1 MGDLDIYSLIKE
13 LSELPSDKILHT
25 PLLKNKDNGEYYVLR
40 EGIQIDDDGDIII
53 LIESL

>member
-1 MGDLDIYSLIKE
+1 MGDLNIYSLIKE

-25 PLLKNKDNGEYYVLR
+25 PLLKDKDNGEYYVLR
-40 EGIQIDDDGDIII
+40 EGIKIDNDGDIII